1 MNLLWSIALLSTLAV
16 MCVES
21 GNIKISKQYNQD
33 LFHTF
38 PLSVDNPSDNEQ
50 DCQEDEDNTSLVI
63 AGDDDQTG
71 RMVIVQ
77 FNAQKMYAIFLGLEV
92 NQTNRSSITACNC
105 RGNRGGCGAGT
116 RCYYCAVCVNFCGGY
131 GKRRKRFTDLLLSYE
146 VWKTDFFI
154 FCRHFVK
161 LIERVRERLGKGR

>member
-38 PLSVDNPSDNEQ
+38 PLPVDNPSDNEQ

-63 AGDDDQTG
+63 AGDDEGTG
-71 RMVIVQ
+71 RMVIFQ
-77 FNAQKMYAIFLGLEV
+77 NAQKMFVIFLELEV
-92 NQTNRSSITACNC
+92 KTNRSSINACNC
-105 RGNRGGCGAGT
+105 RGRSGGCGGGS
-116 RCYYCAVCVNFCGGY
+116 RCYYCRTCINFCGGY
-131 GKRRKRFTDLLLSYE
+131 GKRRKRFADLLLSYE
-146 VWKTDFFI
+146 V
-154 FCRHFVK
+154 
-161 LIERVRERLGKGR
+161 

>member
-1 MNLLWSIALLSTLAV
+1 MNLLWSIALLFTLAV

-63 AGDDDQTG
+63 AGAGDNNDQTG
-71 RMVIVQ
+71 RRMLIIM
-77 FNAQKMYAIFLGLEV
+77 FY
-92 NQTNRSSITACNC
+92 SIH
-105 RGNRGGCGAGT
+105 
-116 RCYYCAVCVNFCGGY
+116 
-131 GKRRKRFTDLLLSYE
+131 RKCMPPS
-146 VWKTDFFI
+146 
-154 FCRHFVK
+154 
-161 LIERVRERLGKGR
+161 